1 MAVIRF
7 KNFLN
12 EGKFPVWTK
21 VVVGGIVLKIRNLQS
36 QINTETDANK
46 KLDLIGQQNVL
57 ISYISGISVAVNSKD
72 NRFMNKVKSSVIA
85 KRGGK

>member
-21 VVVGGIVLKIRNLQS
+21 VVVGGIILKIRNLQT

-46 KLDLIGQQNVL
+46 KLDLISQQNVL
-57 ISYISGISVAVNSKD
+57 MSYISGISVAVNSKD
-72 NRFMNKVKSSVIA
+72 NQFMNKVKRSAIA

>member
-72 NRFMNKVKSSVIA
+72 NQFMNKVKSSVIA
-85 KRGGK
+85 KRSGK

>member
-46 KLDLIGQQNVL
+46 KLDLISQQNVL
-57 ISYISGISVAVNSKD
+57 MSYISGISVAVNSKD
-72 NRFMNKVKSSVIA
+72 NQFMNKVKRSAIA

>member
-1 MAVIRF
+1 MIRF

-21 VVVGGIVLKIRNLQS
+21 VVVGGIILKIRNLQS

-57 ISYISGISVAVNSKD
+57 MSYISGISVAINSKD
-72 NRFMNKVKSSVIA
+72 NQFMNKVKSSVIA
-85 KRGGK
+85 KRSGK